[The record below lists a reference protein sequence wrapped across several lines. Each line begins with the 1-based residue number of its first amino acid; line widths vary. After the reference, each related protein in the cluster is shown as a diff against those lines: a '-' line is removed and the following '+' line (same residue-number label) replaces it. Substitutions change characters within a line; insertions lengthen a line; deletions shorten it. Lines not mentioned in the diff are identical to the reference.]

1 MITNNNNRFKTLCFI
16 FRSSKKKKSSVK
28 LYFWKIGEGS
38 WGEVRLVWALMEE
51 TISLDEMEEEDHFRH
66 KNPQKHRCKNE
77 DSNSVEDSD

>member
-1 MITNNNNRFKTLCFI
+1 
-16 FRSSKKKKSSVK
+16 
-28 LYFWKIGEGS
+28 
-38 WGEVRLVWALMEE
+38 MEE